1 MYYPKYKNQKLL
13 SEPLRTLDLS
23 YWVVNI
29 NLGKCFLIHRD
40 HCFFLLQGTEEGM
53 NTVVKKFIPILSECL
68 IQVCWV
74 CLVPCYWPAPGTN
87 CLTWATAEKSNQQEL
102 NGTAHLWAALFL
114 QSRHNLYSQPKRF
127 TCACNVIDTQ
137 GIKTYMYE

>member
-1 MYYPKYKNQKLL
+1 MFLFFRVNQPNGGIFTQQLL
-13 SEPLRTLDLS
+13 LEQTCTFLEEEVRLYSLFNVLLTTECTITHPCKPPTCTTQNTKIRNCCQNLLGHSILS

-68 IQVCWV
+68 TQVCWV
-74 CLVPCYWPAPGTN
+74 CLVPCY
-87 CLTWATAEKSNQQEL
+87 
-102 NGTAHLWAALFL
+102 
-114 QSRHNLYSQPKRF
+114 
-127 TCACNVIDTQ
+127 
-137 GIKTYMYE
+137 